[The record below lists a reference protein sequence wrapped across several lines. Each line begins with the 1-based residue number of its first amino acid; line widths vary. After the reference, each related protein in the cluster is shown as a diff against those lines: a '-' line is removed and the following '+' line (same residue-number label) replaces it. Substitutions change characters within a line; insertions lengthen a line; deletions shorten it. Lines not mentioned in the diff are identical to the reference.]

1 MSSVRGAYVAGS
13 YLQGNGKPKLAL
25 FVDLSH
31 RLCSN
36 VETAA
41 FTSIG
46 HLDFSIFFFPLNFL
60 WIKLKGI
67 FVI

>member
-46 HLDFSIFFFPLNFL
+46 HLDFSFFFFFP
-60 WIKLKGI
+60 
-67 FVI
+67 